1 MTAKRLSDSMILC
14 KVYHLDTRQE
24 VIRLLEKT
32 TEINILY
39 DFYGSL
45 LTEKQQLILE
55 CYYHDD
61 WSLSE
66 IANHQGTSRQ
76 AVFEGIKRAQ
86 QHLYEL
92 EEKLGMVAKCREREQ
107 LAMQILTRLASHP
120 QLADELTPL
129 IYQLIDLA

>member
-1 MTAKRLSDSMILC
+1 M
-14 KVYHLDTRQE
+14 LD
-24 VIRLLEKT
+24 KT
-32 TEINILY
+32 TKINLLY

-45 LTEKQQLILE
+45 LTKKQQLILE

-86 QHLYEL
+86 QHLLDFES
-92 EEKLGMVAKCREREQ
+92 KLGMVAKFREREQ
-107 LAMQILTRLASHP
+107 IAKQVLTRLGSEP
-120 QLADELTPL
+120 KLAKELAPL
-129 IYQLIDLA
+129 IHQLVDLG